1 MNKIRFALLT
11 LGCLAAAAGQS
22 FDTSATS
29 SLKGSYF
36 LRELAFTVSSQGA
49 ITRAFSVFGPIV
61 FDGNGGYTF
70 NGQLLDSSKSTTQP
84 QSYSVSGGYAVAA
97 NGMAQIQSLIAD
109 QDFIFG
115 AFTQS
120 VFAGSSTEGQLND
133 LIIAIPAGVGASNA
147 ALQGSYR
154 VGAIEFPQGNVAM
167 VRDSYFTLNADGG
180 GKMANITVN
189 GSAANLGSTN
199 QTQTISGA
207 TYSITANS
215 SGTASFPAATSGGTP
230 NQLFT
235 GSKTLYVSADGNF
248 ILGGATNGFDIFFGV
263 RPPSGQ
269 ITNGAYKGTYFV
281 AGLENST
288 AGLNGVQSN
297 INSFYGAT
305 NALGV
310 GEAINHL
317 RLNSV
322 LNGIYD
328 YTYDFVYN
336 FATDGTSTD
345 NAFHFDVGLNG
356 NAEII
361 VGRGQEFQL
370 TVGLHAQDFS
380 GSGVFLN
387 PVGIVNAASLAPVT
401 NPVAPNQAVSLFG
414 SGLSSVTMQAQS
426 FPIPTSLGGVQVM
439 VNNLPARLFFVSP
452 GQINVI
458 VPSGIATNG
467 YAVFQVINNGVNSN
481 QVTLFTS
488 PTAPGIFTQNQ
499 AGFGAGAI
507 LHVNGSLVSPQNPA
521 AVGET
526 VSVFL
531 TGLGATNP
539 AVVDGAA
546 ALANPLSTV
555 TDQNLFV
562 DFDGTSAT
570 VSFAGL
576 APGFAG
582 LYQINVQVPQGLP
595 TGNHFLDISTSDA
608 YHSQAMIAIR

>member
-1 MNKIRFALLT
+1 MNKIRFAFLT
-11 LGCLAAAAGQS
+11 LACLTVAAGQS
-22 FDTSATS
+22 FDTSANS
-29 SLKGSYF
+29 SLNGTYF

-49 ITRAFSVFGPIV
+49 ITRSFSVSGPIV
-61 FDGNGGYTF
+61 FDGNGKYTF

-84 QSYSVSGGYAVAA
+84 SPYTVSGGYSVAA

-120 VFAGSSTEGQLND
+120 VFIGSSTEGQLND

-167 VRDSYFTLNADGG
+167 VRDSYFTLTADGG
-180 GKMANITVN
+180 GNMSNVTVN

-215 SGTASFPAATSGGTP
+215 SGTANFPAATTGGAQ

-235 GSKTLYVSADGNF
+235 GSKTLYISADGNF
-248 ILGGATNGFDIFFGV
+248 ILGGASNGFDIFFGS
-263 RPPSGQ
+263 RPPTSP
-269 ITNGAYKGTYFV
+269 INNAVYKGTYYV

-288 AGLNGVQSN
+288 AGLSGVQSN

-336 FATDGTSTD
+336 FSADGSSTED
-345 NAFHFDVGLNG
+345 SFRFDLGLNG
-356 NAEII
+356 KAVII
-361 VGRGQEFQL
+361 VGRGKEFQL

-380 GSGVFLN
+380 GTGVFLN
-387 PVGIVNAASLAPVT
+387 PVGIINAASLAPVT
-401 NPVAPNQAVSLFG
+401 NPVAPNQAVSLYG

-439 VNNLPARLFFVSP
+439 VNNLPARLFFVSA

-458 VPSGIATNG
+458 VPSGIPTNA
-467 YAVFQVINNGVNSN
+467 YAVFQVINNGAKSN
-481 QVTLFTS
+481 PVTLFTS

-499 AGFGAGAI
+499 AGFGPGAI
-507 LHVNGSLVSPQNPA
+507 LHLNGSLVSQQNPA
-521 AVGET
+521 AIGET

-546 ALANPLSTV
+546 ASSNPLSTV
-555 TDQNLFV
+555 TDANLFV
-562 DFDGTSAT
+562 DFDGISAT
-570 VSFAGL
+570 TSFAGL

-582 LYQINVQVPQGLP
+582 LYQINVQVPAGLS